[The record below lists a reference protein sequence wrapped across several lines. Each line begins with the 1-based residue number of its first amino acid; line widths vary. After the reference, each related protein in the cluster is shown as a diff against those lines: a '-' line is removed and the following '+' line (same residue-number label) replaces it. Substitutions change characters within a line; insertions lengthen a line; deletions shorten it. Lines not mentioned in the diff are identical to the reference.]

1 MRKQTVLGVVVSVLI
16 IVVLI
21 GLGIYLMVNLR
32 TVENAMGKEESSR
45 GEGETSF
52 VFETAGAE
60 EDGQTARALAAAKD
74 ADKPAGTSSDF
85 CGRLPHSGHG
95 RSRNGNRRQLHLCG
109 RCGGGLQ
116 LVCETGLAQMEA
128 AMDESPDSPVVL
140 NLGVNDPDMIEQY
153 LELYRDFSR
162 LYPDRSFYYMSVNR

>member
-60 EDGQTARALAAAKD
+60 EDGQTA
-74 ADKPAGTSSDF
+74 
-85 CGRLPHSGHG
+85 GRWQP
-95 RSRNGNRRQLHLCG
+95 RKTRTNRCRN
-109 RCGGGLQ
+109 
-116 LVCETGLAQMEA
+116 
-128 AMDESPDSPVVL
+128 
-140 NLGVNDPDMIEQY
+140 II
-153 LELYRDFSR
+153 
-162 LYPDRSFYYMSVNR
+162 